1 MATLQD
7 VRDRLERAVGR
18 LEAAQKAYKDRW
30 DAKLADVQ
38 REALAAGASGGAD
51 GAGPDVEGLIKA
63 LEETQQQ
70 NQALVDER
78 EALADQ
84 VDAVI
89 GRLRAVLTEGDDGAA
104 GESEE
109 SAR

>member
-18 LEAAQKAYKDRW
+18 LETAQRTYKERQQ
-30 DAKLADVQ
+30 AKLAEVQ
-38 REALAAGASGGAD
+38 REALTAGAAGS
-51 GAGPDVEGLIKA
+51 GPDVEDLVKA
-63 LEETQQQ
+63 LEETQAH
-70 NQALVDER
+70 NQALVAER

-89 GRLRAVLTEGDDGAA
+89 GRLRTLLQSDTNDGFGEEGA
-104 GESEE
+104 
-109 SAR
+109 

>member
-38 REALAAGASGGAD
+38 REAL
-51 GAGPDVEGLIKA
+51 VKA